1 LRFNTEMILRKEND
15 RFKLMKKSKFNKN
28 KLETEESMDSDV
40 IDGHMLKNVIDREN
54 EYLSNLADPNL
65 DLFYL
70 RKQWNKEC

>member
-1 LRFNTEMILRKEND
+1 MILRKEND